1 MIYDQAEFAVRC
13 EWGLHGV
20 RLLAPISAAVII
32 VDVFSFST
40 AVEIATW
47 RGAAIYPYAAQ
58 SDAASAYADSVGAEL
73 AASYGMS
80 SGYSLRPHSLV
91 SIPKGMRL
99 VLPSRNG
106 SRLSLETGSTP
117 TLTACLRNY
126 SAVAAAA
133 QRFGDQIAV
142 IPAGERWSDGSL
154 RPALEDWLGAGA
166 VISCLRGPLS
176 PEAAAARAAY
186 DAVAADAAALLAACS
201 SSKELLSRGFAEDV
215 ALAFELDISDC
226 VPLLIDGAYRCITQA

>member
-20 RLLAPISAAVII
+20 RLLAPISDAVII

-40 AVEIATW
+40 AVEIATR
-47 RGAAIYPYAAQ
+47 RGAEVYPYASH
-58 SDAASAYADSVGAEL
+58 SDAAATYAVSVGAEL
-73 AASYGMS
+73 AESYGTL

-91 SIPKGMRL
+91 RIPEGMRL

-126 SAVAAAA
+126 RAVAAAA
-133 QRFGDQIAV
+133 QAFGDRIAV

-166 VISCLRGPLS
+166 VIRCLRGPLS
-176 PEAAAARAAY
+176 PEAVAARAAY
-186 DAVAADAAALLAACS
+186 EAVAADAAALLAACS
-201 SSKELLSRGFAEDV
+201 SSKELLARGFAEDV
-215 ALAFELDISDC
+215 ALASSLDVSDC
-226 VPLLIDGAYRCITQA
+226 VPLLVDGAYRRLTQA